1 MVDNA
6 VAHYVVHFANYLL
19 PLITVPYTVR
29 VLTPS
34 GYGLGAFA
42 VSFAGFFG
50 TVADYGFS
58 LNPPLLPAPA
68 RGHVLNMT
76 NPHFRAGSGR
86 DGPHR
91 AHCVAV
97 FGLIKSILAEVS

>member
-34 GYGLGAFA
+34 GYGLGVFA
-42 VSFAGFFG
+42 VYF
-50 TVADYGFS
+50 
-58 LNPPLLPAPA
+58 PA
-68 RGHVLNMT
+68 
-76 NPHFRAGSGR
+76 FSGR
-86 DGPHR
+86 WP
-91 AHCVAV
+91 
-97 FGLIKSILAEVS
+97 ITVSV